1 MPRPYGG
8 VRSAIA
14 TLVGV
19 VLLGGGGSA
28 HARGPAFEI
37 PLDGG
42 APSPAVPR
50 ATGATRDFPWVGER
64 SGYRRLMKII
74 DWLSD
79 DPLHAAELVRAGV
92 KQPIPKLE
100 RGLALGYERRD
111 DVEDAIAA
119 WQKVR
124 ETARDVRLV
133 AEAERRLN
141 LLRAEVE
148 RARAR
153 PVHCPDDRPALFA
166 VTDGEGR
173 FAPEREPLVVVH
185 GYGGTPLDLQAL
197 VSRFRGTRQVYVV
210 CYESER
216 RTVYQ
221 NGRAL
226 AQSLLALERQIGR
239 GRDLTIV
246 AHSLGGVVTRLGL
259 AYLKTGRALGRF
271 GTIDVYAV
279 DTPWHGY
286 VGPSDRGF
294 DRVLFGLVRPI
305 FPDGARDMRSR
316 SALFEGDPEA
326 SDPVVRAGL
335 FGVALPESVRLHVI
349 FAAEGDVSAHYGRG
363 FLKPFVGKLVGLYAR
378 DEEIAQPVGDG
389 RVRNYWRALLESS
402 SYGAMQA
409 EARELADAGRLD
421 EAAMLEILRRHYPIF
436 PGDHMTVLAEQGGGG
451 ASFLEHLGTALAAAD
466 RARPAQP
473 VATKKST
480 VRVASR

>member
-1 MPRPYGG
+1 
-8 VRSAIA
+8 VRNAVA
-14 TLVGV
+14 TLLVAAV
-19 VLLGGGGSA
+19 VTTAGA
-28 HARGPAFEI
+28 AQARGPAFEI

-42 APSPAVPR
+42 APSPSVPR
-50 ATGATRDFPWVGER
+50 ARSGGGPFPWVGER
-64 SGYRRLMKII
+64 SGYRRFMKLI

-92 KQPIPKLE
+92 KQPLPSLE

-124 ETARDVRLV
+124 ETARDLRLV
-133 AEAERRLN
+133 AEAERRLR
-141 LLRAEVE
+141 LLRAELE

-166 VTDGEGR
+166 VTDAEGR

-197 VSRFRGTRQVYVV
+197 VARFRATRQVYVV

-221 NGRAL
+221 NGRTL
-226 AQSLLALERQIGR
+226 AQALLALERQIGR

-246 AHSLGGVVTRLGL
+246 AHSLGGIVTRLGL
-259 AYLKTGRALGRF
+259 AYLKTGRGLHRF

-326 SDPVVRAGL
+326 ADPVARAGL
-335 FGVALPESVRLHVI
+335 FGIALPDSVRLHI
-349 FAAEGDVSAHYGRG
+349 LFAADGDVSAHYGRG
-363 FLKPFVGKLVGLYAR
+363 FLRPFVKKLVGLYAR
-378 DEEIAQPVGDG
+378 DEEIASPVGDG

-421 EAAMLEILRRHYPIF
+421 EAAMLAILERHYPIF
-436 PGDHMTVLAEQGGGG
+436 PGDHMTVLAEHAGPGP
-451 ASFLEHLGTALAAAD
+451 SFLEHLGAALAAAD
-466 RARPAQP
+466 RARPPRPTIAAP
-473 VATKKST
+473 TKRST
-480 VRVASR
+480 VRIASR